1 MEQRETMQESAVEA
15 QARRRHQISWDG
27 VTEVVS
33 FHVGTSTTLRDPR
46 LWMDT
51 RLGEGWEKEETPA
64 GSIVSADS
72 VTMVSSLT
80 VTLEHLCPAL

>member
-1 MEQRETMQESAVEA
+1 MQLSTCWSQAKNTARARPGGSAG
-15 QARRRHQISWDG
+15 R
-27 VTEVVS
+27 
-33 FHVGTSTTLRDPR
+33 R